1 MARPWTSFGWALG
14 ASAALHALVL
24 ARFDPAP
31 VGTVKESLVRP
42 PMLTAWLEPL
52 PSSQTLPQT
61 GVRSRA
67 PHDPLEPPRRK
78 PPRKIPSQPRAPEPS
93 PEKRSIQAQWLP
105 TAQLGETLERLS
117 EVLLYPPEA
126 LRRGLEGEVVLLV
139 ELGEGGRIVGASVA
153 SSSGHPLLDEAALKA
168 VGRLDALNPA
178 SAGKAILLP
187 VRFKIL

>member
-1 MARPWTSFGWALG
+1 
-14 ASAALHALVL
+14 
-24 ARFDPAP
+24 
-31 VGTVKESLVRP
+31 
-42 PMLTAWLEPL
+42 
-52 PSSQTLPQT
+52 
-61 GVRSRA
+61 
-67 PHDPLEPPRRK
+67 
-78 PPRKIPSQPRAPEPS
+78 
-93 PEKRSIQAQWLP
+93 LP

-153 SSSGHPLLDEAALKA
+153 STSGHPLLDEAALKA